1 MSVDELIASL
11 REVSHA
17 GYGSARV
24 IIEEVGQGYFGDL
37 LRVDTLMTGRP
48 NSTLTLLGSTS

>member
-11 REVSHA
+11 REVSNA
-17 GYGSARV
+17 GYGSAHV

-37 LRVDTLMTGRP
+37 LRVDTLMVGP
-48 NSTLTLLGSTS
+48 NPTLTLLGSTS

>member
-11 REVSHA
+11 REVSQA

-24 IIEEVGQGYFGDL
+24 IIEEVGDGYFGDL
-37 LRVDTLMTGRP
+37 LRVDSLMLGP
-48 NSTLTLLGSTS
+48 DPTLTLVGSTS